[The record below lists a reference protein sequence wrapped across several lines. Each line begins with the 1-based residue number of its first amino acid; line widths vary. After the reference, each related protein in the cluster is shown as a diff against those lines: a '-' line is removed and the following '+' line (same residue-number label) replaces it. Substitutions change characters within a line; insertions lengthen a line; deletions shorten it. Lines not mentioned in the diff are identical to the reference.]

1 MVLAKKNFWMRF
13 ELANVTARTRS
24 CVSQT
29 IKRINFVIQ
38 IFFVAE
44 VGFYHFFVNIIR
56 LRSIFLE
63 ITSHEEKAYVC
74 FFQQFSQIFRRHLL
88 TTKYKCLILL
98 YVYIIFFM
106 YFLLLIPTDYAYHL
120 SLSLNKSFKLFVS
133 FCSCNFLSFDKFFFF
148 QFTLIEDCIH
158 IIWMM

>member
-1 MVLAKKNFWMRF
+1 MRF
-13 ELANVTARTRS
+13 EWANVTARTRS

-38 IFFVAE
+38 TIFFCRSW
-44 VGFYHFFVNIIR
+44 FLSFFFVNIIR
-56 LRSIFLE
+56 LRLE

-74 FFQQFSQIFRRHLL
+74 FIQQFSQISRRHLL

-106 YFLLLIPTDYAYHL
+106 YFLLPIPTDYAYHL